1 MNFLTA
7 QISACKRGALEEVRD
22 CLDNNADPDYRD
34 ILDIVGEPI
43 IKNYVDQSI
52 EELGIITL
60 KLFRF
65 DTVTL
70 SNPAP

>member
-1 MNFLTA
+1 M
-7 QISACKRGALEEVRD
+7 RD

-52 EELGIITL
+52 EELGSITF
-60 KLFRF
+60 FRF
-65 DTVTL
+65 DIVTL